1 MSMTNTRKERLIHE
15 ILGPDSLDDSHP
27 ERTLLAVVLVAF
39 LLGVVV
45 AASPSRNSSQVIA
58 SSPIDAVAAPKDTS
72 RWPAP
77 DANATQGNVDD
88 MTY

>member
-1 MSMTNTRKERLIHE
+1 MTNARKERFIHE
-15 ILGPDSLDDSHP
+15 ILGSDTSDDSHP

-39 LLGVVV
+39 LLGLVV
-45 AASPSRNSSQVIA
+45 AASPSRNSTAVTA
-58 SSPIDAVAAPKDTS
+58 ASPIDAVAAPAEAS

-77 DANATQGNVDD
+77 DANAAQGNVND

>member
-1 MSMTNTRKERLIHE
+1 MTNARKERLIHE
-15 ILGPDSLDDSHP
+15 ILGSDSLDDAHP

-39 LLGVVV
+39 LLGLVV
-45 AASPSRNSSQVIA
+45 AASPSRNSAPVTA
-58 SSPIDAVAAPKDTS
+58 ASPIDAVAAPTQAS

-77 DANATQGNVDD
+77 EVNAAQGNVDD